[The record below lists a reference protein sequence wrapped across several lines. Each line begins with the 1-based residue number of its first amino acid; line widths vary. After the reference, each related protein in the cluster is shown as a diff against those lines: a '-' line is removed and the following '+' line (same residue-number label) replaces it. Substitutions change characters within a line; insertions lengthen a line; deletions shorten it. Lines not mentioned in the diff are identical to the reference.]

1 MMEINFNVKTYLKTL
16 TLLILFSFSSVTLI
30 HGSESNFVSNSQTR
44 NYWPTEQWNTASS
57 DDYGLN

>member
-44 NYWPTEQWNTASS
+44 NY
-57 DDYGLN
+57 